1 MEKDLIE
8 QERTKEAVDLA
19 GDLRDFVNRS
29 GHRKDIFIEQI
40 VGRTH
45 RTLQQNL
52 GRLIFALIR
61 AWGKEYENG
70 RYDMRNEALVK
81 SCMDIKDLMDNVH
94 EGWDNL
100 PSI

>member
-1 MEKDLIE
+1 MDKDLIE
-8 QERTKEAVDLA
+8 QERTETAVDLA
-19 GDLRDFVNRS
+19 RSLGQFVNQF
-29 GHRKDIFIEQI
+29 GHRKDIFIEQL

-45 RTLQQNL
+45 RSLQQNL
-52 GRLIFALIR
+52 GRLVFALIR